1 MTDIRKP
8 FHEAVAQ
15 RLIEQL
21 RQGTA
26 PWQKP
31 WQPGEPLAL
40 LPMNPITGKRYKGIN
55 AIQLMSQGRTDQ
67 RWMTYRQA
75 AGAGGQVRE
84 GEKGTP
90 IQYWK
95 FSEEQIETGANGRP
109 VFDAKGG
116 PVKHLM
122 LLERPRVFFAS
133 VFNAEQINGL
143 PPIERKTQDWNAIER
158 AEKILEVSG
167 AAIHHDQQNRAFYRP
182 ATDSIHLPHQAQFP
196 TADNYYATT
205 LHELGYWTGHGS
217 QLNRDLLHP
226 FGSEGYAKEELRAEI
241 ASMILGDELG
251 IGHDPAQHAAYVGVW
266 IKLLQS
272 DPLEVF
278 RAAADAEKIQ
288 TYVLGFEQVQTQT
301 AQQNHPTDD
310 ATRGERL
317 ALKGVSQQRA
327 PDEHS
332 AKT

>member
-109 VFDAKGG
+109 VFDAKGE

-143 PPIERKTQDWNAIER
+143 PPIER
-158 AEKILEVSG
+158 
-167 AAIHHDQQNRAFYRP
+167 
-182 ATDSIHLPHQAQFP
+182 
-196 TADNYYATT
+196 
-205 LHELGYWTGHGS
+205 
-217 QLNRDLLHP
+217 
-226 FGSEGYAKEELRAEI
+226 
-241 ASMILGDELG
+241 
-251 IGHDPAQHAAYVGVW
+251 
-266 IKLLQS
+266 
-272 DPLEVF
+272 
-278 RAAADAEKIQ
+278 
-288 TYVLGFEQVQTQT
+288 
-301 AQQNHPTDD
+301 
-310 ATRGERL
+310 
-317 ALKGVSQQRA
+317 
-327 PDEHS
+327 
-332 AKT
+332 